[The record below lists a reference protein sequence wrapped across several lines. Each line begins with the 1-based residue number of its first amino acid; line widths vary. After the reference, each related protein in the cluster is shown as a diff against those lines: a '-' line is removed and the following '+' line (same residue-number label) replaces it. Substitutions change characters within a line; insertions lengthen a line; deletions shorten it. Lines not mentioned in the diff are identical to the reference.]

1 MAADAFVL
9 ERLLKPVNR
18 VDVIA
23 RAQFNLGTTM
33 SDYCFQRVTAPNN
46 P

>member
-9 ERLLKPVNR
+9 ERLLKLNR